1 MPFAIDINRL
11 PAAADPD
18 MAKRNR
24 ERWLEEAALWDDL
37 DLASFAR
44 TLAADAAHQRL
55 LDAVFG
61 NSPYLTHL
69 LIRETGT
76 LRQMLAD
83 GPDASFEAILACLP
97 EQCEAAADTPALMDV
112 MRVAK
117 RRSALVIALADICGA
132 WPLEAV
138 TKALTRLAETT
149 LTQAARHLLRAAHAS
164 GDIVLPHP
172 DEPDRDCGLVI
183 LGMGKLGAGELNY
196 SSDIDL
202 IVLFD
207 DGKVDYRGRRSVQE
221 FFVRM
226 ARELV
231 RLMEE
236 RTAEGYVF
244 RTDLRLRPDPGSTPP
259 AISLEAAETYYEG
272 FGQNW
277 ERAAMIKARP
287 VAGDLETGRSFVQF
301 LRPFV
306 WRRHLDFAAIQ
317 DIHSIK
323 RQINAHKGGGRIAV
337 AGHNVKLGRGGIREI
352 EFFAQTQQLIWGG
365 RESDLRIAPTTDAL
379 DALAEAGHIDRGAAG
394 ELRDAYGFLRR
405 LEHRLQ
411 MIDDQQTQTLPEDAE
426 KLRAF
431 GVFMG
436 FAGKDDFALALTANL
451 RAVESHYAHLFEDA
465 PSLSAEGNLVF
476 TGGEN
481 DPETLKTI
489 TGLGFTQADVVCSA
503 IRGWHHGRV
512 RATRSTRAREMLTEL
527 TPALLAALAR
537 TADPDAAFLRFDG
550 FLSRLPAGVPLF
562 ALFSAN
568 PSLLDLVAEI
578 MGDAP
583 RLAERLS
590 ANTTLLDSVLTRG
603 FFDSP
608 PERALLIEESRR
620 LFEQA
625 DDFQEMLDVAR
636 RWVSEQKFRIGVQT
650 LRNLIDPRQ
659 AGRHLSDLADATLVA
674 LAPLVE
680 AEFAQ
685 QYGHVPGR
693 GMAIIA
699 MGKMGS
705 REMTATSDLDLILV
719 YDMED
724 DMDQSDGAKQLAP
737 SAYYARLTQ
746 RIINALTAKTG
757 EGALY
762 EVDMRL
768 RPSGNAGPIAT
779 SLAAFTQYHAN
790 MAWTWEH
797 MALTRARVITGT
809 PSLRGSIEE
818 VIRQTLASRRDPDKL
833 LIDVADMRLRMARE
847 HKADSPWEVK
857 HLRGGLVDIEFIAQ
871 YLQLRWGAVHPG
883 LIHTNTDAVLA
894 EARDLGLLAQDRAE
908 TLRDALRL
916 WSAIQQVLRH
926 TIEGRFDDEKAPG
939 RLKEVLVRATGS
951 THFQGLRA
959 HMDEQARK
967 VTEIY
972 RHMIDI
978 PAEARRGALGEN
990 SDSNA

>member
-1 MPFAIDINRL
+1 
-11 PAAADPD
+11 
-18 MAKRNR
+18 MAERNR
-24 ERWLEEAALWDDL
+24 ERWLEDAAQWEDAALV
-37 DLASFAR
+37 AFAR
-44 TLAADAAHQRL
+44 NLADDPARRRL

-61 NSPYLTHL
+61 NSPYLTQS
-69 LIRETGT
+69 LIREPDV
-76 LRQMLAD
+76 LRRFLSD
-83 GPDASFEAILACLP
+83 GPDPTFEAVLGTLTADN
-97 EQCEAAADTPALMDV
+97 EGAEDTPAVMD
-112 MRVAK
+112 RLRIAK
-117 RRSALVIALADICGA
+117 RRAALIIGLADICEL
-132 WPLEAV
+132 WPLEAI
-138 TKALTRLAETT
+138 TGALTRLADAT
-149 LTQAARHLLRAAHAS
+149 LSHATRHLLGRAHGA
-164 GDIVLPHP
+164 GEIVLPHP
-172 DEPDRDCGLVI
+172 DAPDRDCGLVI

-196 SSDIDL
+196 SSDVDL
-202 IVLFD
+202 IILYEE
-207 DGKVDYRGRRSVQE
+207 GKVAYQGRRTVQE
-221 FFVRM
+221 FFVRLS
-226 ARELV
+226 RDLV

-236 RTAEGYVF
+236 LTGEGYVF
-244 RTDLRLRPDPGSTPP
+244 RTDLRLRPDPGSTPL

-287 VAGDLETGRSFVQF
+287 VAGDLEMGREFVKF
-301 LRPFV
+301 LRPFI

-337 AGHNVKLGRGGIREI
+337 AGHNIKLGRGGIREI

-365 RESDLRIAPTTDAL
+365 RQSDLRTPKTTDAL
-379 DALAEAGHIDRGAAG
+379 TALAAAGHVDPAAAG
-394 ELRDAYGFLRR
+394 ELIEAYGFLRR

-411 MIDDQQTQTLPEDAE
+411 MIDDQQTQTLPEDRE
-426 KLRAF
+426 KLRAL
-431 GVFMG
+431 GVFLGFGGFEG
-436 FAGKDDFALALTANL
+436 FAEALTGTL
-451 RAVESHYAHLFEDA
+451 RTVESHYAHLFEDA
-465 PSLSAEGNLVF
+465 PPLSAEGNLVF
-476 TGGEN
+476 TGGES

-489 TGLGFTQADVVCSA
+489 TGLGFTQSEAICSV

-537 TADPDAAFLRFDG
+537 TADPDAAFHRFDG

-583 RLAERLS
+583 RLAEWLS
-590 ANTTLLDSVLTRG
+590 ANTTLLDSVLTSG
-603 FFDSP
+603 FFDAP
-608 PERALLIEESRR
+608 PPRAILVEEASRV
-620 LFEQA
+620 FDQSA
-625 DDFQEMLDVAR
+625 DYQEMLDVAR
-636 RWVSEQKFRIGVQT
+636 RWVNEQKFRIGVQT
-650 LRNLIDPRQ
+650 LRNLLDPQQ
-659 AGRHLSDLADATLVA
+659 AGRHLSDLADAA
-674 LAPLVE
+674 LATIQPRVE
-680 AEFAQ
+680 AEFAL
-685 QYGHVPGR
+685 QYGRVPGR
-693 GMAIIA
+693 GMAIVA

-724 DMDQSDGAKQLAP
+724 DLDQSDGVKQLTP

-779 SLAAFTQYHAN
+779 SLSAFAQYHAN

-797 MALTRARVITGT
+797 LALTRARVITGND
-809 PSLRGSIEE
+809 SLRGAIEE
-818 VIRQTLASRRDPDKL
+818 VIRQTLESRRDPVKL
-833 LIDVADMRLRMARE
+833 LVDVADMRLRIARE

-871 YLQLRWGAVHPG
+871 YLQLRWGADHPS
-883 LIHTNTDAVLA
+883 LIRTNTDDVLA
-894 EARDLGLLAQDRAE
+894 EALRLNLLPRDQGEL
-908 TLRDALRL
+908 LRDALRL
-916 WSAIQQVLRH
+916 WSAIQQVLRQS
-926 TIEGRFDDEKAPG
+926 IEGRFDEEKAPG

-951 THFQGLRA
+951 THFEGLRVL
-959 HMDEQARK
+959 MDERARQ
-967 VTEIY
+967 VMGLYEQL
-972 RHMIDI
+972 IDT
-978 PAEARRGALGEN
+978 PVGALRTALGEN
-990 SDSNA
+990 ADLKDKESS